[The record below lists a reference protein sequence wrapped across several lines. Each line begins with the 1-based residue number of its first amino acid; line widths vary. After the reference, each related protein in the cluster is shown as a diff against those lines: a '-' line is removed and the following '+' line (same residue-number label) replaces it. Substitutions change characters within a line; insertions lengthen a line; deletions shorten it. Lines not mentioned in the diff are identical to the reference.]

1 MNIVLEKKYGNK
13 EPMSFTVN
21 NKDDFL
27 WALGNIWDAMKEQ
40 IEEETPKTSETEEEF
55 WKKLLSDT
63 IFDTKEELLEWMAT
77 MKNYGLQV
85 QRFDWFEFRKET
97 VNEFI
102 AEKTG
107 YTDFND
113 MIDTLETYS
122 DVLDEI
128 KDTIH
133 SL

>member
-102 AEKTG
+102 AEKTE